1 MVLCLESERF
11 LFKVDEHNNVNGFYY
26 VTITDR
32 ELTLYFKLLQNYFI
46 IKIIFVLFNIEIAIM
61 SENIPEF
68 VFSILLICCQFDK
81 IMFYPFYRGANFL
94 FKNRLKRESSNFLKF
109 QPISLNLVKLE
120 MYYDKKIK

>member
-32 ELTLYFKLLQNYFI
+32 ELTLYLPIYFI
-46 IKIIFVLFNIEIAIM
+46 FLYIM

-81 IMFYPFYRGANFL
+81 NMFYPFYRGANFL
-94 FKNRLKRESSNFLKF
+94 FQNRLKRESSNFLKF

-120 MYYDKKIK
+120 MYYDKKI